1 MHNGSQESGW
11 KNIRRSDC
19 AAGKFQSH
27 VAPLILGN
35 RHAPMSSNQ
44 CTERGIWDK
53 FTPEAAGDFLLE
65 ALYNHSIRF
74 QRPFILCPTVF
85 PKEGEMINLSRL
97 RRIGLI
103 ILITLVGIGATQSV
117 EGGFKEGAGAYKRGD
132 YAAALKEFRISAEK
146 GNPEAQFSLGRMY
159 NKGEGVRRSHREAA
173 KWFRRAAERGH
184 PAAQLHLGVLYA
196 TGDGVIQNYVLAHM
210 WFNLSSANGEK
221 GAAQAR
227 ERVVETMTSPQV
239 AEAQRLA
246 REFLAKKKK

>member
-1 MHNGSQESGW
+1 M
-11 KNIRRSDC
+11 
-19 AAGKFQSH
+19 
-27 VAPLILGN
+27 
-35 RHAPMSSNQ
+35 M
-44 CTERGIWDK
+44 
-53 FTPEAAGDFLLE
+53 
-65 ALYNHSIRF
+65 
-74 QRPFILCPTVF
+74 
-85 PKEGEMINLSRL
+85 NLSRL
-97 RRIGLI
+97 RKLCLIVLVTLAAGISSSRSARGGLAD
-103 ILITLVGIGATQSV
+103 GA
-117 EGGFKEGAGAYKRGD
+117 EAYRRGN
-132 YAAALKEFRISAEK
+132 YTAALKEFRLSAEK
-146 GNPEAQFSLGRMY
+146 GNLEAQFSLGRMH

-196 TGDGVIQNYVLAHM
+196 TGNGVIQDYVLAHM